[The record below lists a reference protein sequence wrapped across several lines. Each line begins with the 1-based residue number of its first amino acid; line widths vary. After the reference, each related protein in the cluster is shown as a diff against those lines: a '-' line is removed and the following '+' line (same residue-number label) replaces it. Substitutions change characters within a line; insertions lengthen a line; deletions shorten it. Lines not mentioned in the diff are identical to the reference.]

1 MTQTIIVL
9 LIVLAAAA
17 YVGRLVWRAMRPKT
31 EPGCGSGC
39 GCDTGPARS
48 REPLG

>member
-1 MTQTIIVL
+1 MTQTLIVAL
-9 LIVLAAAA
+9 LVLAAAA
-17 YVGRLVWRAMRPKT
+17 FVGRLVWRAVRPKA

-39 GCDTGPARS
+39 GCDTGGART